1 MQKESILTEIQNIT
15 RQIVQNYNPLKIIL
29 FGSAGRGDY
38 AHADDLDFIVI
49 KDDVPQRGLDRMR
62 ELDTFVV
69 TQMPAD
75 FLVYRSDEFEERV
88 RLGDPFVVTILKE
101 GQVLY
106 G

>member
-1 MQKESILTEIQNIT
+1 MQKEAILNEIKNIT
-15 RQIVQNYNPLKIIL
+15 HQIVQNYNPLKIIL

-62 ELDTFVV
+62 ELDTFIV

-75 FLVYRSDEFEERV
+75 FLVYRPDEFEERV
-88 RLGDPFVVTILKE
+88 NLGDPFVLTALKE